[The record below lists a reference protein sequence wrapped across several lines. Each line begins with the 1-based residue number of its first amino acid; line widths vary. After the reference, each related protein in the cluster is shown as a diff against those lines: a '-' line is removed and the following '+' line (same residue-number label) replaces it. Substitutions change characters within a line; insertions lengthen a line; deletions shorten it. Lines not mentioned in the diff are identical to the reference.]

1 MEQTIHLPK
10 LVALILGCEAAG
22 AITAIAT
29 REGITTWYRTLKKPA
44 LTPPD
49 GVFGPVWTL
58 LYGLMGVALYRVV
71 QTSPARRRVA
81 RLAKVVFVLQLGLN
95 MLWSFIFFGRRSP
108 LGALIEIVF
117 LWIAIVA
124 TMLAFWKVSRLASLL
139 LLPYLLWVS
148 FAAALNLQIWR
159 LNR

>member
-22 AITAIAT
+22 AISGIAT
-29 REGITTWYRTLKKPA
+29 REGIETWYRTIKKPSF
-44 LTPPD
+44 TPPD
-49 GVFGPVWTL
+49 AVFGPVWTL
-58 LYGLMGVALYRVV
+58 LYGLMGTALYFVV
-71 QTSPARRRVA
+71 QTSPAGRGVA
-81 RLAKVVFVLQLGLN
+81 RLAKVLFVLQLGLN

-108 LGALIEIVF
+108 LGALIEIVL

-124 TMLAFWKVSRLASLL
+124 TVLAFWKVSRLASLL